1 MAKEKVK
8 LWDKLKYKYKLSVI
22 NETSYEEVLNFRLS
36 QLHVLMALSV
46 LAVILV
52 TLTIL
57 LTALRICWE
66 FIPGY
71 PMDMRQMIAGN
82 AMTGGFHGHELRKE
96 TVS

>member
-57 LTALRICWE
+57 LIAFTVCGSLFRAIPMGIC
-66 FIPGY
+66 G
-71 PMDMRQMIAGN
+71 R
-82 AMTGGFHGHELRKE
+82 
-96 TVS
+96 